1 MFGGQAMGSTSGDVF
16 CEVLIQ
22 KRLTAADI
30 ALRILACAAA
40 VIVAAGAITGF
51 LGMIPF
57 IWIIATAACIAAYLF
72 VKFQNVEF
80 EYIFTSGELD
90 IDKITGK
97 AKRKRALTVN
107 FETMEVLAP
116 ENSDAL
122 KEWST
127 RQDKTYDFSSRDKT
141 RQRYVYIGSMDNQN
155 VRIIFEPSGKMVEQ
169 MKNYA
174 PRKVKTV

>member
-1 MFGGQAMGSTSGDVF
+1 MGSTSGDVF
-16 CEVLIQ
+16 CEALIQ
-22 KRLTAADI
+22 KRLTAVDI
-30 ALRILACAAA
+30 VLRILACSAAA
-40 VIVAAGAITGF
+40 ILAAGAVTGF

-57 IWIIATAACIAAYLF
+57 IWTIAMIACIAAYFF

-97 AKRKRALTVN
+97 ARRKRALTVN

-116 ENSDAL
+116 ENSETL
-122 KEWST
+122 KEWGA
-127 RQDKTYDFSSRDKT
+127 RQEKTYDFSSRDKT
-141 RQRYVYIGSMDNQN
+141 RQRYVYIGSVDNQN